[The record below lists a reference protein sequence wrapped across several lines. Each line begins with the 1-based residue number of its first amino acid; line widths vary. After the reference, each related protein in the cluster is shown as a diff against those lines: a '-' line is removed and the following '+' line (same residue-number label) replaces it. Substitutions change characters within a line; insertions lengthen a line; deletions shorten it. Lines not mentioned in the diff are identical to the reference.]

1 MEGDIEVVVVVVDVV
16 VSHVDALSTV
26 VVVSNF
32 GLVVHAVATLSVVC
46 SLS

>member
-1 MEGDIEVVVVVVDVV
+1 MEGDKAVVVVVVVV

-26 VVVSNF
+26 VVVSNLGF
-32 GLVVHAVATLSVVC
+32 VVHAVATLSAVC